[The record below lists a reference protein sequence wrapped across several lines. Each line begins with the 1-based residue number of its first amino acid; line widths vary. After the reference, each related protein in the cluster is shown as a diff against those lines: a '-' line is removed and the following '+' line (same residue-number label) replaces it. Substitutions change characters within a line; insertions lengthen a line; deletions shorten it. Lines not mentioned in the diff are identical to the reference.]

1 MSQKPL
7 AKRKT
12 DMSYNIEQFSFTVP
26 EYGAELTSQTHQT
39 LYWLNRNGYLSNED
53 AEHLLK
59 HMIVVPIKNTPKFG
73 SRLLSRF
80 FGKESSDSAY
90 VFPITLLDDKETYA
104 SPEQDKPT
112 LKLIKK

>member
-1 MSQKPL
+1 MFQKPQ

-26 EYGAELTSQTHQT
+26 EYGAELTSQVHQT
-39 LYWLNRNGYLSNED
+39 LYWLNRNGYLDNED

-59 HMIVVPIKNTPKFG
+59 HMIVVPIKNSPKFG
-73 SRLLSRF
+73 SRLLSRL
-80 FGKESSDSAY
+80 FGKDASDSAY
-90 VFPITLLDDKETYA
+90 VFPITLLDESETYA
-104 SPEQDKPT
+104 TPGQDKPT